1 VIERLPSLP
10 GLVCWIEVS
19 SSDPVGSRDFYAGL
33 FGWTYLTD
41 PHAVGGLDTTALCAG
56 LPVAGLADVAV
67 PPGRLGTWTLYLA
80 SNNVPL
86 LSAAVTR
93 WGGRVLDG
101 PTEIPGQ
108 GRVLIVTDPTGAVV
122 GFWQRARPLA
132 FYTGS
137 PGSLVWAELNTWDGA
152 LADGFFAKL
161 FSYDQQQIGDGRM
174 VDYTTWSRMGHTMLG
189 RLQMNDT
196 WADPGTAAHWMLH
209 FAVDPHIGT
218 DAVAAQVRKL
228 GGRVDIDPYD
238 TELGR
243 IARVTDPFGASFALI
258 DPTQRVEP
266 ATDHAPGSAL
276 VDDPYDD

>member
-1 VIERLPSLP
+1 VIDRLPSIP

-19 SSDPVGSRDFYAGL
+19 SSNPVGSRDFYAGL

-41 PHAVGGLDTTALCAG
+41 PHVVGGLDTTALCAG
-56 LPVAGLADVAV
+56 LPVAALADVAV

-80 SNNVPL
+80 SNNVTL

-101 PTEIPGQ
+101 PTEIPGH
-108 GRVLIVTDPTGAVV
+108 GRVLIVTDPTDAIV

-132 FYTGS
+132 FYTGN

-189 RLQMNDT
+189 RLQMNEA
-196 WADPGTAAHWMLH
+196 WAAPGTPAHWMLH
-209 FAVDPHIGT
+209 FAVDPQIGT

-258 DPTQRVEP
+258 DPTQRVEL